1 MTQKRQIGDP
11 LEIAATTGK
20 IGRKQNTNSSEFQNF
35 EDSNVQTPKLSTAQ
49 TPESLDTQTPDL
61 SNTQT
66 SETLNLQ
73 TIESS
78 NTQTSELS
86 KVQTAKSSEG
96 QRPKHRGREQQT
108 IYLPPYLIKKL
119 KLHKALHDKEFSDIV
134 AEALEEYFQTHQ
146 E

>member
-20 IGRKQNTNSSEFQNF
+20 IGRKQNTNSSEFQKFESSNF
-35 EDSNVQTPKLSTAQ
+35 Q

-78 NTQTSELS
+78 NTQTSELL
-86 KVQTAKSSEG
+86 KGQTAKSSEG

-108 IYLPPYLIKKL
+108 IYLPPHLIKKL
-119 KLHKALHDKEFSDIV
+119 KLHKALHDKEFSDTV
-134 AEALEEYFQTHQ
+134 AEALEEYFHLHQ